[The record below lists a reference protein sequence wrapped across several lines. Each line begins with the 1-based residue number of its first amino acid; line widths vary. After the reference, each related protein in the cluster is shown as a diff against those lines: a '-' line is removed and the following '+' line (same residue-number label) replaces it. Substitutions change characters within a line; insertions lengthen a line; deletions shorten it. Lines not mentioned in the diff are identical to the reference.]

1 MTRMGKNGAAVT
13 ISDEARRSIANCA
26 VHALPEECCGVLVG
40 RIGDSTDIVA
50 AWELPN
56 RLAHGRTRRFE
67 LAPEDLYQQMVRA
80 RAIALDVVG
89 FFHSHPVGEAQPSLR
104 DIRDASVWP
113 GYVNAIYACASR
125 EADRL
130 RVYRTELMGWQEIS
144 IKG

>member
-1 MTRMGKNGAAVT
+1 MTGTAKNGAVVT
-13 ISDEARRSIANCA
+13 MSGEACQSIANCA

-40 RIGDSTDIVA
+40 RTGDATDIVA

-56 RLAHGRTRRFE
+56 RLTHGRTRRFE

-80 RAIALDVVG
+80 RAIALDIVG
-89 FFHSHPVGEAQPSLR
+89 FFHSHPIGEARPSLR
-104 DIRDASVWP
+104 DIRDASAWP

-130 RVYRTELMGWQEIS
+130 RVYRTELTGWQEIS